1 MVNSLQ
7 CAVSLSPTC
16 KSLVV
21 NISTQWHLR
30 GVEGHVAK
38 VGQGGGQLD
47 EEVTGE
53 DPHHDPIPSFSQM
66 LTFLFHFTAVQSF
79 GKSNNHDFA
88 HITSGGFSLPVSFI

>member
-21 NISTQWHLR
+21 NFSTQWHLR
-30 GVEGHVAK
+30 GVECHVAK

-47 EEVTGE
+47 EEVAGE
-53 DPHHDPIPSFSQM
+53 DPHHDPIPSFFTNVNFPLS
-66 LTFLFHFTAVQSF
+66 FHCCSKFRE
-79 GKSNNHDFA
+79 
-88 HITSGGFSLPVSFI
+88 I